1 MKSTKLS
8 MEQLPRVTS
17 HLPIK
22 EDVQQNFCKKISSC
36 NYGAV
41 GSPALKHSGLT
52 ASDRTLNSD
61 GPAGQIPLVISLFL
75 LSQVINPT
83 RKGLPFIF
91 LIKFSELFY
100 NRVRKANAKPTVV
113 ESTGHLSP
121 REQAVSSQEAAY
133 CQSCSNW
140 HRLTVTLSNKTVSML
155 EESIREQLLRITGK
169 VIIFHIIPSNSQTHD
184 TEIQYSSAVN
194 QLCIAGL
201 LNAFE
206 PFKKCFPTAWYKL
219 NQDVFAA
226 V

>member
-1 MKSTKLS
+1 

-17 HLPIK
+17 HLLIK

-36 NYGAV
+36 NYCAV
-41 GSPALKHSGLT
+41 GSPALKLSGLT
-52 ASDRTLNSD
+52 AASDRTLNSD
-61 GPAGQIPLVISLFL
+61 GPVVQIPLVIYLFL

-91 LIKFSELFY
+91 VIKFSELFY
-100 NRVRKANAKPTVV
+100 NHVRKANAKPTV

-121 REQAVSSQEAAY
+121 REQAISSQEAAY